1 MRAAAVSQRPHTC
14 CRLTAGPSLSLLVTN
29 LGSHDNQWHTQV
41 VAQHRWI
48 KGEGHATPTSR
59 RLGRV
64 CRPHLLW
71 IDVSLKV
78 RHHCKETEGKALL
91 IAIDHSILVYWRAL
105 KKYIKILISQT
116 NTENKY
122 PSILLGQLCALQRD
136 YIKFWFLRQMEG
148 GENTSILLCRFS
160 LFQREHLDGK
170 CTLQSI
176 IVRPLQFE
184 HTPFVC
190 KLHSLIT
197 RGSMPEATSVH
208 IMCNFPLLICPTY
221 QCNFQPSDL

>member
-1 MRAAAVSQRPHTC
+1 MVNPTWLRVSLLPLSEAIIIPAQQQESNQCPLRLMRAAAVSQRPHTC

-91 IAIDHSILVYWRAL
+91 IAIDHSILVY
-105 KKYIKILISQT
+105 
-116 NTENKY
+116 
-122 PSILLGQLCALQRD
+122 
-136 YIKFWFLRQMEG
+136 
-148 GENTSILLCRFS
+148 
-160 LFQREHLDGK
+160 
-170 CTLQSI
+170 
-176 IVRPLQFE
+176 
-184 HTPFVC
+184 
-190 KLHSLIT
+190 
-197 RGSMPEATSVH
+197 
-208 IMCNFPLLICPTY
+208 
-221 QCNFQPSDL
+221 